1 MLKTELNLTPSFQGR
16 FSSETL
22 KSIYETSGQD
32 ICKVA
37 KKFRAGKNIHDQ
49 FSLRYVT
56 EPARDSY
63 GRQIPKTDTFLEV
76 KNTKKKN
83 PPIRMILGQGKLP
96 LDENLLAKITQKM
109 NFLDNLRM
117 KSRRV

>member
-1 MLKTELNLTPSFQGR
+1 MLRTELNLTPSFQGR
-16 FSSETL
+16 FSPEMF
-22 KSIYETSGQD
+22 KSVYETSGQEMG
-32 ICKVA
+32 KTA

-49 FSLRYVT
+49 FAIKYVT

-63 GRQIPKTDTFLEV
+63 GRQISKTDTFLEV

-83 PPIRMILGQGKLP
+83 PPIRMIIGQGKLP

-117 KSRRV
+117 KNKRG